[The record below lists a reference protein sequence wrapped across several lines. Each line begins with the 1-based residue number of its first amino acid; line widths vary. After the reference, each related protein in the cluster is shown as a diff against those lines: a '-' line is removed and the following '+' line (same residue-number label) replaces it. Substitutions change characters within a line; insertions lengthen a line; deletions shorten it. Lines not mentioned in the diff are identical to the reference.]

1 MPPHLATLVL
11 ALALGLTACRA
22 PLPAEQAEP
31 APTAD
36 ARAPD
41 AVPSGPLSRAH
52 EHAER
57 AATHLRE
64 PVDLAR
70 AEAEWKR
77 ALELAEVVSAD
88 NLLVA
93 RACNGLGAVAQLRG
107 DTAAAE
113 GFYRRALALAEARDA
128 EGRLATTAMANL
140 GAVRRQR
147 GDYAEGER
155 LLRRALAIHQKRDPH
170 GEEAA
175 HALNAL
181 GVLVKDRGDLEQAAV
196 LYERALA
203 NYERLSPDSARVA
216 GLLNNLGNLARQR
229 GDLDGAERSHRR
241 ALAIRESLAPGGL
254 DVAASLHNLGQVA
267 LDAGRLEEAQSL
279 LRRSLER
286 KQELAPQG
294 PLVSNTLLV
303 LGHLALARGD
313 LPAARDAYQ
322 RTLALRSRLMPD
334 SAAEAEAWRAWGE
347 MHRRAGRTAEAL
359 AAWRRAAA
367 ALEAQ
372 RGRLGGDHDVRVG
385 FAARHA
391 AQYQEL
397 MELLVASGRPAEA
410 FHVLERSRARALL
423 DMLAE
428 RDLLGAGEL
437 PPELARERRRLD
449 GEYDRVQSE
458 LAGSSLTRDAARVE
472 GLLRRRRAL
481 RDERE
486 ALAARVRAAS
496 PALAALHYPQPL
508 DLGGARRAL
517 DPGTALVAFA
527 VGRDETLVF
536 VVRPPGPGRGL
547 TVHRRPIGEET
558 LRQRVSAF
566 RGLIERGRE
575 SPAVE
580 PALPAQARQLY
591 RELLEPAAADLDD
604 AQRLVLVPDGPLH
617 SLPFAAL
624 VTPRRSE
631 FGAALQGGGALRPPR
646 TPHREW
652 SYFIEDRPLHL
663 VLSATLYAELRR
675 SRGKRS
681 LPGPL
686 VAFGDPR
693 YLPGDARLPALPAS
707 GREVQQIGALFGPGA
722 VVLQGSEATEER
734 ALQESRRARYVHFAV
749 HGLVDRQLPLDSAL
763 ALTPGERS
771 EAGGFLQ
778 AWEVFERMRTQAE
791 LVTLSACDTGL
802 GREMGGEG
810 LIGLV
815 RAFHHA
821 GAPSVVA
828 SLWAVAD
835 RSTADLM
842 VPFYAG
848 LQRGLTK
855 DEALRRAQAGRARA
869 GAHPFHW
876 AAFELHGDWK

>member
-1 MPPHLATLVL
+1 MAPRAAAL
-11 ALALGLTACRA
+11 ALAFGLAACRA
-22 PLPAEQAEP
+22 PLPAEQGQP
-31 APTAD
+31 ARTPE
-36 ARAPD
+36 
-41 AVPSGPLSRAH
+41 AVPSGPLALAH

-57 AATHLRE
+57 AAAHLRE
-64 PVDLAR
+64 PADLAR

-77 ALELAEVVSAD
+77 ALALAEAVSQD
-88 NLLVA
+88 NLVVA

-107 DTAAAE
+107 DPAAAE
-113 GFYRRALALAEARDA
+113 GFYRRALKLAEARDG
-128 EGRLATTAMANL
+128 EGRVATTAMANL

-155 LLRRALAIHQKRDPH
+155 LLRRALAVHQKRDTG
-170 GEEAA
+170 GEDEA

-203 NYERLSPDSARVA
+203 IYERLSPDSARVA

-229 GDLDGAERSHRR
+229 GDLAGAERSHRR
-241 ALAIRESLAPGGL
+241 ALAIRESLGPGGL

-267 LDAGRLEEAQSL
+267 LDAGRLDEAESL

-286 KQELAPQG
+286 KQALAPQG
-294 PLVSNTLLV
+294 PLVTSTLLV

-313 LPAARDAYQ
+313 LAAARDAYE

-334 SAAEAEAWRAWGE
+334 TAAEAEAWRAWGE

-359 AAWRRAAA
+359 LAWRRAAA

-385 FAARHA
+385 FAAQHA
-391 AQYQEL
+391 ALYQEL
-397 MELLVASGRPAEA
+397 MELLVTAGRPAEA
-410 FHVLERSRARALL
+410 LQVLERSRARALL

-428 RDLLGAGEL
+428 RDLLGPGQL
-437 PPELARERRRLD
+437 PPDLAQERRRLD
-449 GEYDRVQSE
+449 GEYDRVQAE
-458 LAGSSLTRDAARVE
+458 LAGSSLARDAARVE

-481 RDERE
+481 HDERE

-496 PALAALHYPQPL
+496 PALAALHYPRPL
-508 DLGGARRAL
+508 DLDRARRAL
-517 DPGTALVAFA
+517 DAGTVLLAFA
-527 VGRDETLVF
+527 VGRDQTLVF
-536 VVRPPGPGRGL
+536 VVRPSGAREGL
-547 TVHRRPIGEET
+547 TVHRRPIGEEA

-575 SPAVE
+575 SPSVE
-580 PALPAQARQLY
+580 PALTAQAQQLY
-591 RELLEPAAADLDD
+591 RELLEPAAADLEA

-624 VTPRRSE
+624 SSRGSRY
-631 FGAALQGGGALRPPR
+631 L
-646 TPHREW
+646 
-652 SYFIEDRPLHL
+652 IEDRPLHL

-675 SRGKRS
+675 SRERRGR
-681 LPGPL
+681 LGPL

-693 YLPGDARLPALPAS
+693 YPPGDARLSSLPAS
-707 GREVQQIGALFGPGA
+707 GREVEQIAALFGPSA
-722 VVLQGSEATEER
+722 VVRRGSEATEER
-734 ALQESRRARYVHFAV
+734 ALQDSRRARYLHFAV

-763 ALTPGERS
+763 ALTAGGRPE
-771 EAGGFLQ
+771 EGGFLQ
-778 AWEVFERMRTQAE
+778 AWEVFEKMRTDAE

-802 GREMGGEG
+802 GREMAGEG

-848 LQRGLTK
+848 LRQGLTK
-855 DEALRRAQAGRARA
+855 DEALRRAQAERARS
-869 GAHPFHW
+869 GAHPWHW